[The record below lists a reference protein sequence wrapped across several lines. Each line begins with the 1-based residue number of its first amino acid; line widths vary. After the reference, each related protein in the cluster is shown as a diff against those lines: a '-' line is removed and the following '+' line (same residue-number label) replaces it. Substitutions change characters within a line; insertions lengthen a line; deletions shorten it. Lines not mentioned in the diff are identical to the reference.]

1 MNFTK
6 LNFQYHYPH
15 ILKTIR
21 SSNCISI
28 DLEFSGTNFS
38 KELINTK
45 YDSVQQRYFK
55 IKENIKRFAPLQVGI
70 CGIDF
75 SHSNKVLFNSMSFN
89 IFPKTFDE
97 INKKYVFDM
106 NSIKFL
112 TSNGF
117 DFNKTFYDGIP
128 FISKQDYEKIK
139 NIGEIN
145 QLKNKSK
152 ELRYFPPEVS
162 IFSRSMYNNLVEF
175 IDVAKNLPYE
185 DEKNI
190 LEVDVTFVRKI
201 FLEYFLQ
208 NVSKMVNLRDHLL
221 EIELKTKKAKTYI
234 VIKLSNSKIIEDKI
248 VKKSFEMLK
257 KNFESW
263 FYYQSLYLITEKEIW
278 DKLLRNIF
286 MKYMTVSNSLLE
298 DNLYFTEK
306 FSISK
311 SEFEKFK
318 QKYLKDPSIQSI
330 SSQGLENKNILSFL
344 KEHYNYDEL
353 FEEFGF
359 SNVIYEISKRNH
371 DKTPIIFHNGLL
383 DLCQIYDKFYY
394 SLPESVELF
403 IEEIKKIFPNIL
415 DTKFII
421 ENSSSL
427 SAFSDSNLEKFYNQI
442 IDGKQLKD
450 FNYEIENNQ
459 LKYVLD
465 KSDDMPE
472 IFGKHHDAGFDAL
485 TTAYVFCFISKFLF
499 GNHYSNNLHFFS
511 IFQNKLMLSN
521 LQQYLELDNPL
532 PVSKRFEIY
541 VIVNLPELIS
551 NTELISSFYNQFNAS
566 PIIYKLFNQNVAY
579 IIFTNSDDEQRFLK
593 LLNTEYLDFSLI
605 NFSTKAKIVKNE
617 TYLNLLKE
625 KINYFDNVEIPQYLK
640 KEDNN

>member
-1 MNFTK
+1 
-6 LNFQYHYPH
+6 
-15 ILKTIR
+15 
-21 SSNCISI
+21 
-28 DLEFSGTNFS
+28 
-38 KELINTK
+38 
-45 YDSVQQRYFK
+45 
-55 IKENIKRFAPLQVGI
+55 
-70 CGIDF
+70 
-75 SHSNKVLFNSMSFN
+75 MSFN

-139 NIGEIN
+139 NTGELN
-145 QLKNKSK
+145 NYKNKSK

-162 IFSRSMYNNLVEF
+162 IFSRSMYNNLIQF
-175 IDVAKNLPYE
+175 IEVAKNLPYE
-185 DEKNI
+185 SEKNI

-208 NVSKMVNLRDHLL
+208 NVSKMVNLKDHML
-221 EIELKTKKAKTYI
+221 EIELKTKKAKAYI
-234 VIKLSNSKIIEDKI
+234 VIKLANSKIIEDKI
-248 VKKSFEMLK
+248 LKKSFEMLK

-263 FYYQSLYLITEKEIW
+263 FYYQSLYLVSEKEIW
-278 DKLLRNIF
+278 DNLLRNIF
-286 MKYMTVSNSLLE
+286 MKYMTVSNSMLE

-311 SEFEKFK
+311 GEFEKFK
-318 QKYLKDPSIQSI
+318 KKYLKDPSIQSI
-330 SSQGLENKNILSFL
+330 KSEGMENKNIISIL
-344 KEHYNYDEL
+344 KEHNNYDEL
-353 FEEFGF
+353 FGEFGF
-359 SNVIYEISKRNH
+359 SNIIYEISKKNH
-371 DKTPIIFHNGLL
+371 DKTPVIFHNGLL

-442 IDGKQLKD
+442 IDEKQFKD

-465 KSDDMPE
+465 KSDDLPE

-499 GNHYSNNLHFFS
+499 GNPYSNNMHLFS

-541 VIVNLPELIS
+541 VVVNLPELIS
-551 NTELISSFYNQFNAS
+551 NTDIISSFYNQFNAS

-579 IIFTNSDDEQRFLK
+579 IIFTNSDDEQRFVK
-593 LLNTEYLDFSLI
+593 LLNTDYLEFNLI
-605 NFSTKAKIVKNE
+605 NFSTKAKIVKNQ

-640 KEDNN
+640 NEENNKIN